1 MLNPWEVKGKTLFE
15 KLGGIHWF
23 WIGLLLAVM
32 ILIPILHPLGLPITT
47 TPWTV
52 DAYNAII
59 NAPDDKVIIWEDLW
73 GLGATAA
80 AEAAHT
86 AVMRILFANNKPFI
100 MYSEA
105 PDNPQLQQYITE
117 KVLKTAEAQGK
128 VYGVDWVQLG
138 FIASGEAAIVSVAE
152 NLHSAFKTDYFGTPI
167 DKLPLMAKVHNYND
181 MGLII
186 SSFGSTTW
194 IESSVRQWYIKYNLP
209 IVSYTMTG
217 GATISVAYYPNKGVV
232 GIIEGGRGG
241 AELEYLGKVYGI
253 AQSQTDAKTL
263 SFITI
268 AAVIVIGNI
277 SYFGSRGRKEGEG

>member
-1 MLNPWEVKGKTLFE
+1 MLNPWEIKGKTFFE
-15 KLGGIHWF
+15 KLGGLHWF
-23 WIGLLLAVM
+23 WIGILLCLS
-32 ILIPILHPLGLPITT
+32 ILIPTLHPIGLPISTT
-47 TPWTV
+47 KWTE
-52 DAYNAII
+52 DAYIAIK
-59 NAPDDKVIIWEDLW
+59 NAPKDKVIIWEDMW
-73 GLGATAA
+73 GMSATAA

-100 MYSEA
+100 MYAEA
-105 PDNPQLQQYITE
+105 VDTPQLQQYITE

-138 FIASGEAAIVSVAE
+138 FIAGGEGAIVSIAE
-152 NLHSAFKTDYFGTPI
+152 DIHSAFKTDYYGTPL
-167 DKLPLMAKVHNYND
+167 DKLPLMAKIRNYED
-181 MGLII
+181 VGLVI

-217 GATISVAYYPNKGVV
+217 GATVSVAYYPNKGVV

-241 AELEYLGKVYGI
+241 AELEFLGKVYGI

-263 SFITI
+263 SFAIV
-268 AAVIVIGNI
+268 AVMIVVGNI
-277 SYFGSRGRKEGEG
+277 SYFGSRGKKKNG